1 MELPLMDW
9 SLVFLKRS
17 FLSELSL
24 DQRSV
29 DSFISI
35 TDSHG
40 QSPLFPHFIYVS

>member
-9 SLVFLKRS
+9 SQAFLKL
-17 FLSELSL
+17 FFPSELFL

-29 DSFISI
+29 DSFSSI
-35 TDSHG
+35 MDSHG